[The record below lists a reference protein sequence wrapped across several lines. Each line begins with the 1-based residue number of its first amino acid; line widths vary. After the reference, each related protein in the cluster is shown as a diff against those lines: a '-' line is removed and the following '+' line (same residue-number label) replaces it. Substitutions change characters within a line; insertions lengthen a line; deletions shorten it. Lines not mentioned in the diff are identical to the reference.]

1 MTIPIVSIVGSSG
14 SGKTTLLERLIPE
27 LSRRGYRVATVKH
40 DVHGFEI
47 DREGKDTWRHRRAGS
62 ACTIISSAR
71 QLALVRDM
79 DHDAS
84 LDEIRELY
92 ARDVDILISE
102 GFKREPVP
110 KIEVYRDAL
119 KTGPLFASLDDLV
132 AMVSDAPVETA
143 APLLGLEEIGRL
155 ADIIEDK
162 FLK

>member
-1 MTIPIVSIVGSSG
+1 MHIPIISIVGSSG
-14 SGKTTLLERLIPE
+14 SGKTTLLEKLLPE

-47 DREGKDTWRHRRAGS
+47 DHEGKDTWRHRRAGA
-62 ACTIISSAR
+62 ACTIISSSR

-92 ARDVDILISE
+92 ARDVDILIAE
-102 GFKREPVP
+102 GFKREPAP
-110 KIEVYRDAL
+110 KVEVYRSAL
-119 KTGPLFASLDDLV
+119 ATGPLFSASSDLV
-132 AMVSDAPVETA
+132 AMVSDAQIDTA
-143 APLLGLEEIGRL
+143 APLLGLDEIGRL
-155 ADIIEDK
+155 ADIIENK